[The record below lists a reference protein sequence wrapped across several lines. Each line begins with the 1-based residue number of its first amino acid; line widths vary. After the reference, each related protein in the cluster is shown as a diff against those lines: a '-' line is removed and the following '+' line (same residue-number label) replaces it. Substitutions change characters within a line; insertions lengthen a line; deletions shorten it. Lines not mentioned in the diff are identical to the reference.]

1 MVKNSLGRNGT
12 KDAADVNTNGAIEG
26 PAWAEGADIPI
37 VNGLTQTT
45 SVALPD
51 GTVIGGGLGIFPDV
65 TVSSVESYDPS
76 SDTWV
81 SLTDFPTTVRAFGAG
96 PWG

>member
-81 SLTDFPTTVRAFGAG
+81 SLPDFPTTVRAFGAG